1 VDLVISLIVGGIAGA
16 IALFVVHRRLPS
28 EPMEWVGAI
37 LVGIIGGW
45 LGGLLFGAL
54 GLEDVNII
62 GSIVVAF
69 VGAAIILLVLQ
80 RVSPRGRDRR

>member
-1 VDLVISLIVGGIAGA
+1 VDLIMSLIVGGVAGA

-54 GLEDVNII
+54 GLEGVNIV

-69 VGAAIILLVLQ
+69 VGAAIILLLLQ
-80 RVSPRGRDRR
+80 RMSPRSRDRR